1 MKKRK
6 GILQK
11 ISIITGIISSLL
23 AIACGVIYYIKVD
36 ELGFN
41 NPISAS
47 LLASIIFFL
56 SVGVVLVVIGRSDI
70 PNLKIGTSKDKK

>member
-11 ISIITGIISSLL
+11 ISIYMGIVSSLL
-23 AIACGVIYYIKVD
+23 AIACGVIFYIKVE
-36 ELGFN
+36 ELGYN

-47 LLASIIFFL
+47 LLASIIFFV
-56 SVGVVLVVIGRSDI
+56 SVGVVLILIGKSDI
-70 PNLKIGTSKDKK
+70 PNLKIDTSKEKK